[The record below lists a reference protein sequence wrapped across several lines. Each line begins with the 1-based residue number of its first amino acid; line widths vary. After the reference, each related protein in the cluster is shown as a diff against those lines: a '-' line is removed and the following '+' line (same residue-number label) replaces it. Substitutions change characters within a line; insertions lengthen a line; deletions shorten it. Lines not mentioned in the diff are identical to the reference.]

1 MMLQALYVVSVF
13 LSGTSPLIWLMTGG
27 VAIGNFVQRKSGWL
41 RFIVA
46 IFISSAL
53 ASLVHSMKN

>member
-1 MMLQALYVVSVF
+1 MQAVYVFSVF
-13 LSGTSPLIWLMTGG
+13 TTSASPLIWLMTGA
-27 VAIGNFVQRKSGWL
+27 VTISNIVQRKSGWL

-46 IFISSAL
+46 VFISSAL